1 MHVRVLGDLEV
12 VVNQQVV
19 DLGGPKPKALLAL
32 LVAAEGRPVP
42 VEQLI
47 AQIWGEEPPA
57 RVEASLQSYVARLR
71 RVLEPDRDPRLPA
84 QRLRTHAGAYS
95 LALTADD
102 VDARR
107 FVALVRE
114 ARSRADAEPEAAVQ
128 RFDEA
133 LALWRG
139 DPYPALPVPA
149 LEAEATRLAEIRLGA
164 LTQMWE
170 LRLGLGEHADAV
182 AELNRLTRLCPLRE
196 QLWGLLALALYRSSR
211 QGDALA
217 TLRRLRRNLAEEL
230 GVDPSPELRRLEES
244 ILRQE
249 AALDLSRPAPAVAPA
264 SVSREVDDG
273 GFDEAPMPA
282 DEERLGVENPL
293 FGREAELSSAVDVLT
308 AVAEGRGRA
317 ILLIG
322 EPGIGKTRFAEALA
336 ASAAAVGYR
345 TARGGWE
352 PEVAP
357 PLWGWTRAVGQLL
370 GNADLLTSEQEVT
383 DAASASFRQAD
394 ALLTALRDGP
404 PTLLVLDDVHWA
416 DADSIRL
423 LRRVAAELGSVPVA
437 LVVAVRSAPAE
448 IPDPVADLLATIAR
462 MEPLRIELDGLCPEA
477 IKEWVSQQAGV
488 TIGDDVAVE
497 LANRTDGNP
506 FFVTELVRLLL
517 SEGALSNLGSPAWRT
532 VPGGVRDVVRQ
543 RLASLP
549 ESTVAV
555 LRTAAVAG
563 RSFDLAVVTD
573 VVGDEVVVE
582 EGVESAQVLG
592 LVDEELPGRYRFTHA
607 LVRAALRETMSA
619 PARVRAHAAVGTAL
633 ERVHGGRLAGH
644 ASELAEHY
652 RLAGPAYRR
661 SAWIFAKRA
670 AHAAASQSTHDEA
683 LRLFTEAALLQ
694 EDDPMT
700 EPSEREEVLV
710 GQVRALTR
718 LARPLEAWEPAA
730 QAARSALV
738 REDIPAAARA
748 LLSVTEAVVWGWR
761 TSPEWDDE
769 AIALWEEVLAAQPT
783 DDLLTRARLTAA
795 IAVELLYRPGSAHRA
810 TRLADE
816 AVSLVRR
823 SGCAGNP
830 ELQVMRLAQMALLRP
845 DLLHHRATLSDE
857 IVALASRVGE
867 PSDLAGALTARAQDH
882 AERARMHDRLSDV
895 LRAHELAERHHL
907 SQNLMVSGW
916 CLALQRQLEGDLD
929 GAEQSIADLEA
940 FQATL
945 AMSGEGIGLC
955 QLANIRDLQGRL
967 PELEPV
973 LRQAGAFHPAFR
985 ELHALALLRA
995 GAHGQL
1001 RLLLGPYAEQP
1012 DLTFDYMWL
1021 PFMAIRAEIWCG
1033 LSDAEAAADLYTR
1046 LEPYADRLAYSVP
1059 VAFRGSMQHTLGE
1072 LARVTGDRPAARH
1085 HLSTALQV
1093 HTELGLQAW
1102 VGRTDDA
1109 MARLG
1114 RAAR

>member
-1 MHVRVLGDLEV
+1 
-12 VVNQQVV
+12 
-19 DLGGPKPKALLAL
+19 
-32 LVAAEGRPVP
+32 
-42 VEQLI
+42 
-47 AQIWGEEPPA
+47 
-57 RVEASLQSYVARLR
+57 
-71 RVLEPDRDPRLPA
+71 LPA

-462 MEPLRIELDGLCPEA
+462 MEPLRIELDGLGPEA

-694 EDDPMT
+694 EDDPT
-700 EPSEREEVLV
+700 TSH
-710 GQVRALTR
+710 
-718 LARPLEAWEPAA
+718 
-730 QAARSALV
+730 RS
-738 REDIPAAARA
+738 
-748 LLSVTEAVVWGWR
+748 G
-761 TSPEWDDE
+761 
-769 AIALWEEVLAAQPT
+769 
-783 DDLLTRARLTAA
+783 
-795 IAVELLYRPGSAHRA
+795 
-810 TRLADE
+810 
-816 AVSLVRR
+816 RR
-823 SGCAGNP
+823 S
-830 ELQVMRLAQMALLRP
+830 
-845 DLLHHRATLSDE
+845 LS
-857 IVALASRVGE
+857 
-867 PSDLAGALTARAQDH
+867 AR
-882 AERARMHDRLSDV
+882 
-895 LRAHELAERHHL
+895 
-907 SQNLMVSGW
+907 
-916 CLALQRQLEGDLD
+916 C
-929 GAEQSIADLEA
+929 
-940 FQATL
+940 
-945 AMSGEGIGLC
+945 
-955 QLANIRDLQGRL
+955 GR
-967 PELEPV
+967 
-973 LRQAGAFHPAFR
+973 
-985 ELHALALLRA
+985 
-995 GAHGQL
+995 
-1001 RLLLGPYAEQP
+1001 
-1012 DLTFDYMWL
+1012 
-1021 PFMAIRAEIWCG
+1021 
-1033 LSDAEAAADLYTR
+1033 
-1046 LEPYADRLAYSVP
+1046 
-1059 VAFRGSMQHTLGE
+1059 
-1072 LARVTGDRPAARH
+1072 
-1085 HLSTALQV
+1085 
-1093 HTELGLQAW
+1093 
-1102 VGRTDDA
+1102 
-1109 MARLG
+1109 
-1114 RAAR
+1114 